1 MNCLLPAGSSIFLL
15 LLGTVI
21 SSAQIASSDVS
32 ACNPKLA
39 QMLVEQQVAESKA
52 VVARPKRI
60 KILLRSADFLWPL
73 DQPTARGYFIE
84 AFTNAKEHF
93 AEKGFEKANVKS
105 SESGGS
111 TTFTS
116 LPDLRSDVIRATAN
130 RDPELAKK
138 FTNEVLAEFEKTERD
153 GMDKTREQ
161 DDMLR
166 LAGESAGT
174 NPEFARYI
182 YRRLMRNPLTRTW
195 FHSLLSASRN
205 DQAFADSIY
214 AEALRNYQNER
225 PSRLLYLSAYPFGGD
240 TIFGRSRSSF
250 SASPDA
256 SFVPNVSLQRSFL
269 DTFFAR
275 VASYTGDAEVLNQP
289 AEKHSQPEAI
299 YMTTAMSDIEPI
311 IMERFPDMLQQ
322 FTVAR
327 AQANAALTAAMRKEI
342 ESLEETASRPALTF
356 EQSIKEL
363 EEADS
368 KGKLTDYLIAQI
380 LFQRRIRTEKQYA
393 AYEPWLAKIKDD
405 KIRRDLTSYYWYVR
419 SELAIKEKRFAE
431 VEKMAAKVPDLD
443 HRAVLL
449 LAIAKVHLDSTNDIG
464 SGFDTLN
471 GVSKLARSAPNSVA
485 KAQVLFSLVQFY
497 ERVNHSVALDELGEA
512 VRVVNQLEEPDL
524 FQNWVIRQ
532 ITGKDFGF
540 MASISLPCN
549 NMEGMFSEV
558 GKNDFEMVLANARA
572 FDDKY
577 FRTIAV
583 IAIAKNCIPVKPSRA
598 PGRKLLRSKEFFV
611 PFSGSAF

>member
-1 MNCLLPAGSSIFLL
+1 MKIPIFVRPVVTLLFFGSI
-15 LLGTVI
+15 T
-21 SSAQIASSDVS
+21 SSAQIASSDIS

-39 QMLVEQQVAESKA
+39 QMLVEQQVGESKS

-93 AEKGFEKANVKS
+93 AEKGFERARVQNTG
-105 SESGGS
+105 SGGS
-111 TTFTS
+111 TSTS
-116 LPDLRSDVIRATAN
+116 LPDLRSDVIRSVAK

-138 FTNEVLAEFEKTERD
+138 FTNEVLAEFEKAERD
-153 GMDKTREQ
+153 GPDKTREQ

-174 NPEFARYI
+174 DPEFARHL
-182 YRRLMRNPLTRTW
+182 YRRLMRYPLTQTW
-195 FHSLLSASRN
+195 FWSLLSAARS
-205 DQAFADSIY
+205 DQSFADSIY
-214 AEALRNYQNER
+214 AEALKNYQNES
-225 PSRLLYLSAYPFGGD
+225 PSRLLYLSAYPFGAQ

-250 SASPDA
+250 SAAPIT
-256 SFVPNVSLQRSFL
+256 SFVPNVGLQRSFL

-275 VASYTGDAEVLNQP
+275 VASYTGDPEVLNRP

-311 IMERFPDMLQQ
+311 IMERFPDMLQR
-322 FTVAR
+322 FTLAR
-327 AQANAALTAAMRKEI
+327 AQANAALTAEMRKDMER
-342 ESLEETASRPALTF
+342 LEESASRGGLTF
-356 EQSIKEL
+356 EESIKEL

-368 KGKLTDYLIAQI
+368 KGTLTDYLIAQI

-393 AYEPWLAKIKDD
+393 AYEPWLGKIKDEN
-405 KIRRDLTSYYWYVR
+405 IRSELTSYFWYVR

-431 VEKMAAKVPDLD
+431 AEKMAAKVPELD

-449 LAIAKVHLDSTNDIG
+449 LSIAKIQLDSINEVG
-464 SGFDTLN
+464 SVFDTLN
-471 GVSKLARSAPNSVA
+471 AVSKLSRSAPDSVA
-485 KAQVLFSLVQFY
+485 KAQVLFSLVDFY

-512 VRVVNQLEEPDL
+512 VRVVNRLEDPDL
-524 FQNWVIRQ
+524 FQNWVYRQ
-532 ITGKDFGF
+532 ITGKNFGF
-540 MASISLPCN
+540 MASISLPGN
-549 NMEGMFSEV
+549 NLEGMFTEL
-558 GKNDFEMVLANARA
+558 GKKNFEMALANARG

-583 IAIAKNCIPVKPSRA
+583 IAIAKNCIPVKPSGT
-598 PGRKLLRSKEFFV
+598 PKPKQ
-611 PFSGSAF
+611 